1 MKIVPVLGAMVLFG
15 LILQIVVG
23 FIGEAYS
30 SVHISLGFAGV
41 ALAILFGVAALK
53 SKTATKASKI
63 AMLIFLVLVLSQT
76 YLGFTVMTTNT
87 LRTSHLYTA
96 FTILIVALAAA
107 GITARRPA
115 AEENMNTES
124 SKQQS

>member
-15 LILQIVVG
+15 LILQIILG

-30 SVHISLGFAGV
+30 SIHLYLGFAGV
-41 ALAILFGVAALK
+41 ALAILFVIAALR
-53 SKTATKASKI
+53 SKTATKVSKI
-63 AMLIFLVLVLSQT
+63 TMFIFLVLVLSQT
-76 YLGFTVMTTNT
+76 YLGFAVMTTDT

-107 GITARRPA
+107 GITARRPTA
-115 AEENMNTES
+115 AESMDAES
-124 SKQQS
+124 SKQS

>member
-15 LILQIVVG
+15 LILQIILG

-30 SVHISLGFAGV
+30 SIHTYLGFAGV
-41 ALAILFGVAALK
+41 ALAILFVIAALR
-53 SKTATKASKI
+53 SKTATKVSKI
-63 AMLIFLVLVLSQT
+63 TMFIFLVLVLSQT
-76 YLGFTVMTTNT
+76 YLGFTVMTTDT

-96 FTILIVALAAA
+96 FTILIIALAAA

-115 AEENMNTES
+115 AAKSMDTES
-124 SKQQS
+124 SKEQP

>member
-1 MKIVPVLGAMVLFG
+1 MKIFPVLGAAVLFG
-15 LILQIVVG
+15 LILQIILG
-23 FIGEAYS
+23 FSGAAYS
-30 SVHISLGFAGV
+30 TVHTYLGLAGV
-41 ALAILFGVAALK
+41 ALAILFVIAALR

-63 AMLIFLVLVLSQT
+63 TMLIFLVLVLSQT

-96 FTILIVALAAA
+96 FMILIVALAAA
-107 GITARRPA
+107 AITARRPA
-115 AEENMNTES
+115 AAKSMVAES